1 MTDPHTTPYVCATCG
16 ASFQLAPDAKE
27 RCPSCLRT
35 SGLVRQDR
43 GQANE
48 SSGWGPMH
56 YGLVVLLSIGA
67 IGLAYMIGS
76 QGPAP
81 MESTIKTSAATQA
94 TLDTVPEALRLNPQ
108 AVDGAVRLA
117 VEPLARSESGV
128 LEAVKAAISKGLLPP
143 RDLDGAMDD
152 APRSAGQLAVAL
164 SGTQAPE
171 AGSLEVATLLGAL
184 LDARGLGPVSYA
196 VDDTAPDAATDI
208 VRRRYLVRAGE
219 GAWLAA
225 DAGDAPA
232 APRLLSDVDLLANQL
247 AWRALADL
255 AREDLAGSSKASQ
268 TARSLAPN
276 DAAILFVAGQV
287 QVLSG
292 LAEPGIATME
302 RAAGIAADS
311 RTWFALGVMSAE
323 ANQPFKARQ
332 YLLRATEGSPYA
344 DPHLLLAQLAL
355 ERLATTPKEGHES
368 LIEEAKGHI
377 ARGEA
382 TDPKAAGLTTMKAQM
397 AALAGDIEGAEA
409 MLRAD
414 TVARPTD
421 EESWLALFQFLLE
434 TERERE
440 AMETLQSGI
449 DAGAKGAG
457 LHHVLGMLLA
467 QDERPS
473 EAIAS
478 LKKALEI
485 DPKRGSGIRLQL
497 AQLVRANGDEGA
509 AIALLQEEATMP
521 GGETRHA
528 RLLLA
533 QMHLDAG
540 RTGAAKLLVDAVLG
554 DTPEDQEAL
563 LVAYLI
569 ALKAG
574 QGAVEE
580 KKAALKVIGQRSSIG
595 RVLLEQGFI
604 EEGEALLRE
613 GIVEEPQDP
622 LSPVLL
628 GALLLGTGRGEEA
641 QALRQKVL
649 AETPEG
655 QQRDGLNQ
663 LFESAYSQAN
673 QELERQRA
681 QPDPAS
687 PGVGDS
693 PATPPSP

>member
-1 MTDPHTTPYVCATCG
+1 VIEPTTTPYLCATCG
-16 ASFQLAPDAKE
+16 ASFQLEADAKE

-43 GQANE
+43 PQDEERA
-48 SSGWGPMH
+48 GWGPMQ
-56 YGLVVLLSIGA
+56 YGLVAVLAIGA
-67 IGLAYMIGS
+67 VGLAYVMGS
-76 QGPAP
+76 QGPATL
-81 MESTIKTSAATQA
+81 ESTVKPSATAKA
-94 TLDTVPEALRLNPQ
+94 TLDAVPEALRLNAQ

-117 VEPLARSESGV
+117 AEPLPRSAAGV
-128 LEAVKAAISKGLLPP
+128 LDAVKAAVSKGLLPQ

-152 APRSAGQLAVAL
+152 APRQAGELAVAL
-164 SGTQAPE
+164 SGAQAPE
-171 AGSLEVATLLGAL
+171 AGSLEIATLLGAL
-184 LDARGLGPVSYA
+184 LDARGLGPISYG
-196 VDDTAPDAATDI
+196 VDDAAPDAATDI
-208 VRRRYLVRAGE
+208 VRRRYVVKAGD

-225 DAGDAPA
+225 DDGAAPT
-232 APRLLSDVDLLANQL
+232 APRLLSEVDLLANQL

-255 AREDLAGSSKASQ
+255 AREDLTGSSKASQ

-332 YLLRATEGSPYA
+332 YLLRAAESSPHA

-355 ERLATTPKEGHES
+355 ERLATTPKEGHGP

-397 AALAGDIEGAEA
+397 AALAGDLEGAEA

-414 TVARPTD
+414 TVSRPAD
-421 EESWLALFQFLLE
+421 EEPWLALFQFLLE

-478 LKKALEI
+478 LKKALAI
-485 DPKRGSGIRLQL
+485 DPKRGSGLRLQL
-497 AQLVRANGDEGA
+497 AQLVLAQGDEA
-509 AIALLQEEATMP
+509 SAIALLQEEASMP
-521 GGETRHA
+521 GGETRNA
-528 RLLLA
+528 RLLLS
-533 QMHLDAG
+533 QVHLDAN
-540 RTGAAKLLVDAVLG
+540 RTGAAKLLVDAVLNG
-554 DTPEDQEAL
+554 TPDDQEARL
-563 LVAYLI
+563 IAYLI

-574 QGAVEE
+574 KGATEE
-580 KKAALKVIGQRSSIG
+580 KNAAIKIIGQRSG
-595 RVLLEQGFI
+595 VARVLLEQGFI
-604 EEGEALLRE
+604 EEGEVLLRE
-613 GIVEEPQDP
+613 ALIEEPGDA

-628 GALLLGTGRGEEA
+628 SAMLLGTGRGEEA
-641 QALRQKVL
+641 QTLRDKVL

-655 QQRDGLNQ
+655 PQRDGLTQ
-663 LFESAYSQAN
+663 LFTTAFAQAN

-681 QPDPAS
+681 QPNAES
-687 PGVGDS
+687 PGADAAPVG
-693 PATPPSP
+693 P

>member
-1 MTDPHTTPYVCATCG
+1 VTEPKPIPYLCASCS
-16 ASFQLAPDAKE
+16 ASFNLEPDTKE
-27 RCPSCLRT
+27 RCPKCLRT
-35 SGLVRQDR
+35 SGLVRQDHVEGR
-43 GQANE
+43 E
-48 SSGWGPMH
+48 STGWGPLQ
-56 YGLVVLLSIGA
+56 YSLVALLSIGA

-81 MESTIKTSAATQA
+81 METTGKSTAAATVSVE
-94 TLDTVPEALRLNPQ
+94 TVPEDLRLNTQ

-117 VEPLARSESGV
+117 VESLPRSATGV
-128 LEAVKAAISKGLLPP
+128 VDAVKAAMSKGLLPK

-152 APRSAGQLAVAL
+152 APRNAGELAVAL
-164 SGTQAPE
+164 SGAQAPE

-184 LDARGLGPVSYA
+184 LDARGLGPVTYG
-196 VDDTAPDAATDI
+196 VDDTALDAATDI
-208 VRRRYLVRAGE
+208 VRRRYVVK
-219 GAWLAA
+219 
-225 DAGDAPA
+225 AGDGPWMAPDDGA
-232 APRLLSDVDLLANQL
+232 APTAPRPLSDVELLANQL

-332 YLLRATEGSPYA
+332 YLLKAAENSKYA

-355 ERLATTPKEGHES
+355 ERLATTPKEGHEK
-368 LIEEAKGHI
+368 LIEEANGHI
-377 ARGEA
+377 SRGEQ
-382 TDPKAAGLTTMKAQM
+382 TDPNAAGLTTMKAQM

-414 TVARPTD
+414 TIARPTD

-440 AMETLQSGI
+440 AMETLQAGI
-449 DAGAKGAG
+449 DAGVKGAG

-467 QDERPS
+467 QDGRPS
-473 EAIAS
+473 EAIIS
-478 LKKALEI
+478 LKKALEL
-485 DPKRGSGIRLQL
+485 DPKRGSGLRLQL
-497 AQLVRANGDEGA
+497 AQLVRAEGDEGS
-509 AIALLQEEATMP
+509 AIALLQQEASMP

-533 QMHLDAG
+533 QMHLDAQ
-540 RTGAAKLLVDAVLG
+540 RTGAAKLLVDAVLK
-554 DTPEDQEAL
+554 DTPDDQEAR

-574 QGAVEE
+574 QGAAEE
-580 KKAALKVIGQRSSIG
+580 KKAALDVIGQRSG
-595 RVLLEQGFI
+595 VARVLLEQGFV

-613 GIVEEPQDP
+613 AIVEEPEDP

-641 QALRQKVL
+641 EALRDKVL
-649 AETPEG
+649 ADTPEG
-655 QQRDGLNQ
+655 AQRDGLKQ
-663 LFESAYSQAN
+663 LFETAFAQAN

-681 QPDPAS
+681 MPTPAAPDADTPQPPPAS
-687 PGVGDS
+687 P
-693 PATPPSP
+693 

>member
-1 MTDPHTTPYVCATCG
+1 MTEPKTIPYLCASCG
-16 ASFQLAPDAKE
+16 ASFHLEPGAKE

-43 GQANE
+43 VEAGE
-48 SSGWGPMH
+48 SAGWGPLQ
-56 YGLVVLLSIGA
+56 YSLVALLSIGA
-67 IGLAYMIGS
+67 IGLAYFVGS

-81 MESTIKTSAATQA
+81 IETTSKSTGAATVS
-94 TLDTVPEALRLNPQ
+94 LDTVPEDLRLNTQ

-117 VEPLARSESGV
+117 VEPLPRTTEGV
-128 LEAVKAAISKGLLPP
+128 LDAVKTAMSKGLLPP

-152 APRSAGQLAVAL
+152 APRNAGDLAVAL
-164 SGTQAPE
+164 SGAQAPE

-184 LDARGLGPVSYA
+184 LDARGLGPVTYG

-208 VRRRYLVRAGE
+208 VRRRYVVK
-219 GAWLAA
+219 
-225 DAGDAPA
+225 AGDGPWMAPDDGA
-232 APRLLSDVDLLANQL
+232 APSAPRTLTAVELLANQL

-332 YLLRATEGSPYA
+332 YLLKAAEGSKYA

-355 ERLATTPKEGHES
+355 ERLATTPKEGHEK
-368 LIEEAKGHI
+368 LIEEANGHI
-377 ARGEA
+377 ARGEQ
-382 TDPKAAGLTTMKAQM
+382 TDPNAAGLTTMKAQM

-467 QDERPS
+467 QDGRPS
-473 EAIAS
+473 EAIVS
-478 LKKALEI
+478 LKKALEL
-485 DPKRGSGIRLQL
+485 DPKRGSGLRLQL
-497 AQLVRANGDEGA
+497 AQLVRAEGDEGS
-509 AIALLQEEATMP
+509 AIALLQQEASMP

-533 QMHLDAG
+533 QMHLDAE
-540 RTGAAKLLVDAVLG
+540 RTGAAKLLVDAVLK
-554 DTPEDQEAL
+554 DTPDDQEAR

-574 QGAVEE
+574 QGAAEE
-580 KKAALKVIGQRSSIG
+580 KKAALDVIGQRSG
-595 RVLLEQGFI
+595 VARVLLEQGFV

-613 GIVEEPQDP
+613 AIVEEPDDA
-622 LSPVLL
+622 LAPVLL
-628 GALLLGTGRGEEA
+628 GALLLGTGRSDEA
-641 QALRQKVL
+641 QALRDKVL
-649 AETPEG
+649 ADTPEG
-655 QQRDGLNQ
+655 AQRDGLKQ
-663 LFESAYSQAN
+663 LFETAFSQAN

-681 QPDPAS
+681 MPAPAPSETDTPQAPPAS
-687 PGVGDS
+687 P
-693 PATPPSP
+693 